1 MKLISVREQ
10 PALAEKAVT
19 YFQQKWASEN
29 SKMVY
34 EDCIL
39 HCVDAEAPLPQ
50 WYLLMEGT
58 EIIGCAGLITN
69 DFISRMDLYP
79 WVCALYIEP
88 KWRGAERGAALLARA
103 ERDARGRA
111 LRGCICAPITSD
123 TMNATD
129 SLIRAGDIIPG
140 ARVRASM
147 KKCLK
152 RKDLVY
158 NFGITKT

>member
-1 MKLISVREQ
+1 MREQ
-10 PALAEKAVT
+10 PALAEKAVA

-79 WVCALYIEP
+79 GSARSISS
-88 KWRGAERGAALLARA
+88 RSGAGQSAERPCLPGPRGTP
-103 ERDARGRA
+103 RGRA

-129 SLIRAGDIIPG
+129 SLIWAGDIIPG

>member
-1 MKLISVREQ
+1 MNSEVMEREQ
-10 PALAEKAVT
+10 NLLKMYTRNAHDEAHRQIKRPGPAQNAAGPV
-19 YFQQKWASEN
+19 
-29 SKMVY
+29 
-34 EDCIL
+34 
-39 HCVDAEAPLPQ
+39 
-50 WYLLMEGT
+50 LLQRRKKGPS
-58 EIIGCAGLITN
+58 GAGQ
-69 DFISRMDLYP
+69 S
-79 WVCALYIEP
+79 
-88 KWRGAERGAALLARA
+88 AERSCLPGPGGTP
-103 ERDARGRA
+103 RGRA

-129 SLIRAGDIIPG
+129 SLIWAGDIIPG